1 MPSLIVAFREWV
13 EITLSILRVSNIT
26 VYGTGKIFRKIKVYS
41 VIKNAPVSLV
51 LSLMI
56 KVILSQEV
64 PILRF
69 TSGMEIRSKPL

>member
-69 TSGMEIRSKPL
+69 TSGMEIR

>member
-69 TSGMEIRSKPL
+69 TSGMEIRSKPH

>member
-13 EITLSILRVSNIT
+13 EIILSILRVSNIT

>member
-13 EITLSILRVSNIT
+13 EIILSILRVSNIT
-26 VYGTGKIFRKIKVYS
+26 VYGTGKIFRKIKVFS

-51 LSLMI
+51 WSLMI

>member
-51 LSLMI
+51 WSLMI

-69 TSGMEIRSKPL
+69 TSGMEIR

>member
-13 EITLSILRVSNIT
+13 EIILSILRVSNIT

-69 TSGMEIRSKPL
+69 TSGMEIR

>member
-13 EITLSILRVSNIT
+13 EIILSILRVSNIT
-26 VYGTGKIFRKIKVYS
+26 VYGTGKIFRKIKVFS

-69 TSGMEIRSKPL
+69 TSGMEIR